1 MKTPILSV
9 PIVVLACAIASTSFA
24 RNADQKDQPGFDSDL
39 KKQTDEVRNMAHRLQ
54 GELHFPGSNRLF
66 SKEVFEIDRDV
77 FRFNSNVSSR
87 RYTREQILS
96 EVERIRGE
104 FLNLERELKE
114 RGYPMLRVGP

>member
-1 MKTPILSV
+1 
-9 PIVVLACAIASTSFA
+9 
-24 RNADQKDQPGFDSDL
+24 
-39 KKQTDEVRNMAHRLQ
+39 MAHRLQ